1 MTARSIRVRL
11 TIWYLTVL
19 ALSTVILAAGS
30 SWLVRRSMVEAA
42 DATLT
47 SRIDG
52 TRQFIATLE
61 REVTPSEDRGDRDHP
76 HREKNSAQ
84 MQDEF
89 REFVE
94 LTFGEVL
101 LEVADSSD
109 LVLCKPTVPG
119 WDQLPEV
126 REAGAGASP
135 LVTADRTLAERP
147 VRVASGRFKIGSR
160 VYHLVAALPMAP
172 AYDALARFQWWLA
185 GLVPVVLLVAG
196 LGGYAI
202 SRRALAPVD
211 RMIRAA
217 QAITV
222 KNLDHRIDVPTA
234 DDELRRLAVTFND
247 MLGRL
252 HAAVAEMTRLT
263 AEASHELRTPVA
275 LIRATAEV
283 AIGRDRPAADY
294 KQALADV
301 LDHAERMSTLVG
313 DLLMLARSDA
323 GVEPQERVSLDLC
336 QVIRDAAE
344 DMRAAMTRAE
354 LALTVDVPNQ
364 AVEMAGN
371 PDSLRRLV
379 VILLDNAKKY
389 SKAGGTVRVQLVAS
403 PAGAPGSAVIDVVDT
418 GIGIDAAD
426 RPHVFDRF
434 YRSAAARVHAAE
446 GSGLGLA
453 IAQTIVL
460 RHHGTI
466 ALEAG
471 PGGIGCAARIVL
483 PA

>member
-1 MTARSIRVRL
+1 MIARSIRARL
-11 TIWYLTVL
+11 TIWYLAVL
-19 ALSTVILAAGS
+19 ALATVMLAAGS

-47 SRIDG
+47 SRIEG

-61 REVTPSEDRGDRDHP
+61 REVMPADERGDHDRARH
-76 HREKNSAQ
+76 EKNSAQ

-94 LTFGEVL
+94 LTFGEAL
-101 LEVADSSD
+101 LEVADASG

-119 WDQLPEV
+119 WDALPEV
-126 REAGAGASP
+126 RDIGTAPSP
-135 LVTADRTLAERP
+135 LVAADRDLPGRP
-147 VRVASGRFKIGSR
+147 VRVAAGRFKIGSR
-160 VYHLVAALPMAP
+160 VYHLIAALPMAP
-172 AYDALARFQWWLA
+172 AYDALQRFHWWLA
-185 GLVPVVLLVAG
+185 GLVPAVLLVAG

-211 RMIRAA
+211 RMARAA

-222 KNLDHRIDVPTA
+222 KNLDHRLEVPAA
-234 DDELRRLAVTFND
+234 DDELRRLAVTFNE

-252 HAAVAEMTRLT
+252 QAAVAEMTRLT

-323 GVEPQERVSLDLC
+323 GVEPQERVSLDLR
-336 QVIRDAAE
+336 QVVR
-344 DMRAAMTRAE
+344 RTCGRPW
-354 LALTVDVPNQ
+354 LAPNW
-364 AVEMAGN
+364 
-371 PDSLRRLV
+371 R
-379 VILLDNAKKY
+379 
-389 SKAGGTVRVQLVAS
+389 
-403 PAGAPGSAVIDVVDT
+403 
-418 GIGIDAAD
+418 
-426 RPHVFDRF
+426 
-434 YRSAAARVHAAE
+434 
-446 GSGLGLA
+446 
-453 IAQTIVL
+453 
-460 RHHGTI
+460 
-466 ALEAG
+466 
-471 PGGIGCAARIVL
+471 
-483 PA
+483 